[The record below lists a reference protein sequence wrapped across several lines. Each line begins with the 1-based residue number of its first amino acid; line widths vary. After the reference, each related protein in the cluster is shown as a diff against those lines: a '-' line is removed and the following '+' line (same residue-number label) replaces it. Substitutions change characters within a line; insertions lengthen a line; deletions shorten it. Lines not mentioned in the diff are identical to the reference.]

1 LTRIIYVFVI
11 FLTVGFSCKQ
21 SAVNQKNNLGPQ
33 PDEGVEPHK
42 LSIIEPQS
50 NQIIRIGQY
59 FPVKISYV
67 DSAGSMDSLQFLLD
81 ALRIGALKST
91 NETFQWNTE
100 YCKSGTHV
108 ISVIA
113 FKAGNKKEQQNIP
126 VRLFPE
132 KAAPEYT
139 YKIIATYPH
148 DPTAY
153 TQGLLYDNG
162 DFIEGTG
169 LKGQSSLRK
178 VKIQTGEIIK
188 SYKLPDDIFGEGVAT
203 YQDKIVQ
210 ISWQDQVAF
219 IYDKTTFTLL
229 NKLSYPFKEGWGI
242 TYDNHNLIMSD
253 GSSNIYFLDKD
264 YLSETSHIEVCD
276 NHGPVARLNELEY
289 VDGEIW
295 ANIYYTDTIARIDPK
310 TGIIIGKI
318 DMSGLLKKEDRKEDT
333 NVLNGIAYDPQA
345 KRIWVTG
352 KNWPKLFQISV
363 LQKVR

>member
-1 LTRIIYVFVI
+1 MIRIFYVIII

-21 SAVNQKNNLGPQ
+21 SAVSHKSMTESQQNESSEPQ
-33 PDEGVEPHK
+33 K
-42 LSIIEPQS
+42 LSFIVPQS
-50 NQIIRIGQY
+50 NQIIRIGQD
-59 FPVKISYV
+59 FSCKVSYN
-67 DSAGSMDSLQFLLD
+67 DSIDALDSLQFLLD
-81 ALRIGALKST
+81 AFRIGYVK
-91 NETFQWNTE
+91 NVTE
-100 YCKSGTHV
+100 SFLWRTGSCKAGSHV

-113 FKAGNKKEQQNIP
+113 FKSGDKKEQQNIAI
-126 VRLFPE
+126 RLYPE
-132 KAAPEYT
+132 KPAPLYT

-153 TQGLLYDNG
+153 TQGLIYDNG
-162 DFIEGTG
+162 QFIEGTG
-169 LKGQSSLRK
+169 LKGQSSLRR
-178 VKIQTGEIIK
+178 VKIQTGEIVK
-188 SYKLPDDIFGEGVAT
+188 SYKLPDDIFGEGIAT
-203 YQDKIVQ
+203 YLDKIVQ

-264 YLSETSHIEVCD
+264 YLSEISHIEVCD
-276 NHGPVARLNELEY
+276 NRGPVNRLNELEY
-289 VDGEIW
+289 VNGEVW

-318 DMSGLLKKEDRKEDT
+318 DMTGLLKKEDHKEDT
-333 NVLNGIAYDPQA
+333 NVLNGIAYDPQT

-352 KNWPKLFQISV
+352 KNWPKLFQIS
-363 LQKVR
+363 LIQKNQ